1 MGGFH
6 IVDLIVILGIVL
18 ALLGSKSLQSVARGA
33 GKGMGQAKAAKDK
46 VLAEL
51 PLEEISKVTENIPR
65 IPLNTTQAVQ
75 MLLTPTP
82 QKGQEQPKK
91 EEPKAES

>member
-6 IVDLIVILGIVL
+6 LIDLIVILGIVL
-18 ALLGSKSLQSVARGA
+18 ALFGSKALQSVARGA
-33 GKGMGQAKAAKDK
+33 GKGMGEAKAAKDK

-51 PLEEISKVTENIPR
+51 PLEEISKVTQNIPR

-75 MLLTPTP
+75 MLLTPSD
-82 QKGQEQPKK
+82 KGQEKPKK

>member
-6 IVDLIVILGIVL
+6 YIDLIVIMGIIL
-18 ALLGSKSLQSVARGA
+18 ALLGSKSLQSMSRGV

-46 VLAEL
+46 VMAEL
-51 PLEEISKVTENIPR
+51 PMEEISKVSEKFSK
-65 IPLNTTQAVQ
+65 IPLSPNQAVQ
-75 MLLTPTP
+75 MLLTSTP
-82 QKGQEQPKK
+82 EKGREQQKQ

>member
-6 IVDLIVILGIVL
+6 YIDLIVILGIIL
-18 ALLGSKSLQSVARGA
+18 ALLGSKSLQSIARGA

-51 PLEEISKVTENIPR
+51 PMEEISKVTEHIPR

-82 QKGQEQPKK
+82 QKEQEQSKK

>member
-1 MGGFH
+1 MGGIH
-6 IVDLIVILGIVL
+6 LIDLIVILGIVL
-18 ALLGSKSLQSVARGA
+18 ALFGSKALQSVARGA
-33 GKGMGQAKAAKDK
+33 GKGMGEAKAAKDK

-51 PLEEISKVTENIPR
+51 PLEEISKVTQHIPR

-75 MLLTPTP
+75 MLLTPSD
-82 QKGQEQPKK
+82 KGQEKPKE

>member
-1 MGGFH
+1 MGGLH
-6 IVDLIVILGIVL
+6 LVDLIVILGIVL
-18 ALLGSKSLQSVARGA
+18 ALFGSKALQSVARGA
-33 GKGMGQAKAAKDK
+33 GKGMGEAKAAKDK

-51 PLEEISKVTENIPR
+51 PLEEISKVTQNIPR

-75 MLLTPTP
+75 MLLTPSD
-82 QKGQEQPKK
+82 KGQEKLKK

>member
-1 MGGFH
+1 MGGLH
-6 IVDLIVILGIVL
+6 IVDLVVILGIVL

-51 PLEEISKVTENIPR
+51 PMEEISKVKQNIHR

-82 QKGQEQPKK
+82 QKEQEQPKK

>member
-6 IVDLIVILGIVL
+6 LVDLIVIMGIVL
-18 ALLGSKSLQSVARGA
+18 ALLGSKSLQSMARGA

-75 MLLTPTP
+75 MLLTSTP
-82 QKGQEQPKK
+82 QKGQEQPKQ

>member
-6 IVDLIVILGIVL
+6 YIDLIVIMGIIL
-18 ALLGSKSLQSVARGA
+18 ALLGSKSLQSMARGV

-46 VLAEL
+46 VMAEL
-51 PLEEISKVTENIPR
+51 PMEEISKVSEKFSK
-65 IPLNTTQAVQ
+65 IPLSPNQAVQ

-82 QKGQEQPKK
+82 EKGREQQKQ

>member
-6 IVDLIVILGIVL
+6 YIDLIVILGIIL
-18 ALLGSKSLQSVARGA
+18 ALLGSKSLQSIARGA

-51 PLEEISKVTENIPR
+51 PLEEISKVTQNIPR
-65 IPLNTTQAVQ
+65 IPLNSNQAIQ
-75 MLLTPTP
+75 MLLTPSD
-82 QKGQEQPKK
+82 KEQEKPKR
-91 EEPKAES
+91 EQPKAES